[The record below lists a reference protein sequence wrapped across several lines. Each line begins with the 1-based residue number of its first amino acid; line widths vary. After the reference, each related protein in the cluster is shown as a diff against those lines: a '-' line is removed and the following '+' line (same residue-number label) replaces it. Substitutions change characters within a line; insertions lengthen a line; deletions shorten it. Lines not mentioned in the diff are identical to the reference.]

1 MATFKAGFG
10 RVTITPPLGVKMA
23 GYYHERISE
32 GVLDEL
38 EANCLAVND
47 GENTAVLLSC
57 DLLYCNQPQIDYT
70 RDLINSTTGVPIDNI
85 FICCTH
91 THTGPYCLR
100 GSCISSPVATHDT
113 SRADPAYLDMLS
125 RKMATA
131 AQLAINDLAET
142 TADIGRNTVHD
153 VAFIRRFLMKD
164 GSAKPFPGFN
174 HPDIVRPIGEPDETV
189 QVLRFNREG
198 KKSITVVNLQV
209 HADMVGF
216 EKFSADY
223 PRYVRETVETV
234 YPDTHCIYYN
244 GPEGDLGGVDPYGD
258 PILYDK
264 FSAIDRLR
272 RAKHAGR
279 CIAGGVMQIYEKLT
293 PVELGTIKGM
303 HKVVSVP
310 TARVTD
316 PDKIAEAERVWAIH
330 EAGGDDQFP
339 MKGMDRIAYLAEA
352 GRITK
357 LKDGPDSFDITVY
370 GISFGEVAFA
380 GFPGEPFTTVG
391 QNTKARAPYAMT
403 IPCALTNGADG
414 YFPDEEAYRGGGYEN
429 AASVFACGVAEAL
442 TDAAVEILEDLKK

>member
-198 KKSITVVNLQV
+198 NSPPTIRVTCVKRWK
-209 HADMVGF
+209 
-216 EKFSADY
+216 
-223 PRYVRETVETV
+223 
-234 YPDTHCIYYN
+234 
-244 GPEGDLGGVDPYGD
+244 
-258 PILYDK
+258 
-264 FSAIDRLR
+264 
-272 RAKHAGR
+272 R
-279 CIAGGVMQIYEKLT
+279 CILT
-293 PVELGTIKGM
+293 P
-303 HKVVSVP
+303 
-310 TARVTD
+310 
-316 PDKIAEAERVWAIH
+316 IAS
-330 EAGGDDQFP
+330 
-339 MKGMDRIAYLAEA
+339 
-352 GRITK
+352 T
-357 LKDGPDSFDITVY
+357 
-370 GISFGEVAFA
+370 
-380 GFPGEPFTTVG
+380 TTVP
-391 QNTKARAPYAMT
+391 RATSAVWIRTATRYCT
-403 IPCALTNGADG
+403 INSAPSTVCAVPSTQDG
-414 YFPDEEAYRGGGYEN
+414 VSP
-429 AASVFACGVAEAL
+429 AA
-442 TDAAVEILEDLKK
+442 